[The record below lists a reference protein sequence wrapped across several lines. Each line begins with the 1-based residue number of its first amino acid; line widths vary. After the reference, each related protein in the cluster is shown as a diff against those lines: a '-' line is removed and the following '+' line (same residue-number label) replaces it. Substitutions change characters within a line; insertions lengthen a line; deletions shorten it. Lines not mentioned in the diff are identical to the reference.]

1 MCKLGINIDHVATLR
16 NARGQR
22 HPDPIKAAMVLKE
35 CNVDSITMHLREDR
49 RHIKDDDIF
58 LIKNKVDLPINL
70 EIAPTEE
77 MTKIALRLNPRS
89 ICFVPEKRMEI
100 TTEGGL
106 NVKSNIIKME
116 GLLNLLS
123 NSKIDVACFIEPD
136 LNQID
141 SLKSLGIKTLEFHTG
156 SYADSKT
163 TKIMEKKLS
172 LIQDAA
178 IYATELGINCNAGHG
193 LNYDNVYNIA
203 SIKEIRE
210 LNIGHFI
217 IGEAIFSGLK
227 NSILK
232 MKEIINT
239 ARK

>member
-16 NARGQR
+16 NARGQF
-22 HPDPIKAAMVLKE
+22 HPDPLKAAMALKE

-58 LIKNKVDLPINL
+58 LIKDKVDLPINL

-89 ICFVPEKRMEI
+89 ICFVPEKRMEV

-106 NVKSNIIKME
+106 NVKSNAIRIEK
-116 GLLNLLS
+116 LLNLLS
-123 NSKIDVACFIEPD
+123 NSKIKVACFIEPD
-136 LNQID
+136 FNQIE

-156 SYADSKT
+156 SYADAKKI
-163 TKIMEKKLS
+163 KIMKQKLF
-172 LIQDAA
+172 LIQEAA
-178 IYATELGINCNAGHG
+178 QYATKLGFDCHAGHG

-203 SIKEIRE
+203 SIKEIKE

-227 NSILK
+227 ISISK
-232 MKEIINT
+232 MKEIINS

>member
-16 NARGQR
+16 NARGQI
-22 HPDPIKAAMVLKE
+22 HPDPLKAAMILKE
-35 CNVDSITMHLREDR
+35 CKVDSVTMHLREDR

-58 LIKNKVDLPINL
+58 LIKDKVDLPINL

-89 ICFVPEKRMEI
+89 VCFVPEKRMEV

-106 NVKSNIIKME
+106 NVKSNMIKIKR
-116 GLLNLLS
+116 LLNLLS
-123 NSKIDVACFIEPD
+123 NSKIKVACFIEPD
-136 LNQID
+136 FNQID
-141 SLKSLGIKTLEFHTG
+141 SLKSLGIKILEIHTG
-156 SYADSKT
+156 SYADAQT
-163 TKIMEKKLS
+163 IEIMEKKLS
-172 LIQDAA
+172 LIKQASQ
-178 IYATELGINCNAGHG
+178 YATELGFDCHAGHG
-193 LNYDNVYNIA
+193 LNYDNVFNIA
-203 SIKEIRE
+203 SIEEIKE

-217 IGEAIFSGLK
+217 IGESIFSGLK

-232 MKEIINT
+232 MKKIINL

>member
-1 MCKLGINIDHVATLR
+1 MCKLGINIDHIATLR
-16 NARGQR
+16 NARGQL
-22 HPDPIKAAMVLKE
+22 HPDPLKAAMVLKE

-58 LIKNKVDLPINL
+58 LIKDKVDLPINL

-89 ICFVPEKRMEI
+89 VCFVPEKRKEI

-106 NVKSNIIKME
+106 NVEANMIKIE
-116 GLLNLLS
+116 KLLNLLS
-123 NSKIDVACFIEPD
+123 NSKIKVACFVEPD
-136 LNQID
+136 FNQI
-141 SLKSLGIKTLEFHTG
+141 KSLVSLGVRILEFHTG
-156 SYADSKT
+156 SYADAKT
-163 TKIMEKKLS
+163 STIMNEKLS
-172 LIQDAA
+172 KIKEAA
-178 IYATELGINCNAGHG
+178 KYATGLNLDCHAGHG
-193 LNYDNVYNIA
+193 LNYDNVHNIA
-203 SIKEIRE
+203 LIKEIKE

-217 IGEAIFSGLK
+217 IGEAIFRGLK

-232 MKEIINT
+232 MKDIINV

>member
-16 NARGQR
+16 NARGES
-22 HPDPIKAAMVLKE
+22 HPDPLRAAKVLKE
-35 CNVDSITMHLREDR
+35 CQVDSITMHLREDR

-58 LIKNKVDLPINL
+58 LIKDKVDLPINL

-106 NVKSNIIKME
+106 NVKSNITKIEK
-116 GLLNLLS
+116 LLNLLS
-123 NSKIDVACFIEPD
+123 NSKIKVACFIEPD
-136 LNQID
+136 LNQIN
-141 SLKSLGIKTLEFHTG
+141 SLKSLGIRTLEFHTG
-156 SYADSKT
+156 AYADSKT
-163 TKIMEKKLS
+163 IKLMKAKLS
-172 LIQDAA
+172 LIKEAA
-178 IYATELGINCNAGHG
+178 RYAEELGFDCHAGHG

-203 SIKEIRE
+203 SIKEIKE

-217 IGEAIFSGLK
+217 IGDAIFCGLK

-232 MKEIINT
+232 MKDIINA
-239 ARK
+239 ART

>member
-16 NARGQR
+16 NARGQN
-22 HPDPIKAAMVLKE
+22 HPDPLKAAMILKE
-35 CNVDSITMHLREDR
+35 CKVDSITMHLREDR

-58 LIKNKVDLPINL
+58 LIKDKVDLPINL

-89 ICFVPEKRMEI
+89 VCFVPEKRMEI

-106 NVKSNIIKME
+106 DVKSNMQNIE
-116 GLLNLLS
+116 RLLNFLS
-123 NSKIDVACFIEPD
+123 NSKIEVACFIEPNF
-136 LNQID
+136 NQID

-156 SYADSKT
+156 SYADSRT
-163 TKIMEKKLS
+163 EKIMNEKLS
-172 LIQDAA
+172 LIKKAA
-178 IYATELGINCNAGHG
+178 EYAEELGFDCHAGHG
-193 LNYDNVYNIA
+193 LNYDNVSNIA
-203 SIKEIRE
+203 SIKEIKE

-217 IGEAIFSGLK
+217 IGESLFSGLK

-232 MKEIINT
+232 MKEIIKT

>member
-16 NARGQR
+16 NARGET
-22 HPDPIKAAMVLKE
+22 HPDPLRAAKILKE
-35 CNVDSITMHLREDR
+35 CRVDSITMHLREDR

-58 LIKNKVDLPINL
+58 LIKDKVDLPINL

-89 ICFVPEKRMEI
+89 ICFVPEKRMEL

-106 NVKSNIIKME
+106 NVKSNIIKIE
-116 GLLNLLS
+116 KLLNLLS
-123 NSKIDVACFIEPD
+123 NSKIKVACFIEPD

-141 SLKSLGIKTLEFHTG
+141 SLKSLGIRTLELHTG
-156 SYADSKT
+156 AYADSKT
-163 TKIMEKKLS
+163 TKIMKEKLS
-172 LIQDAA
+172 LIKDAA
-178 IYATELGINCNAGHG
+178 EYAEELDFDCHAGHG
-193 LNYDNVYNIA
+193 LNYDNVHNIA
-203 SIKEIRE
+203 SIKEIKE

-217 IGEAIFSGLK
+217 IGDAIFSGLK

-232 MKEIINT
+232 MKDIINA
-239 ARK
+239 ARI

>member
-16 NARGQR
+16 NARGQF
-22 HPDPIKAAMVLKE
+22 HPDPLKAAMALKE
-35 CNVDSITMHLREDR
+35 CKVDSITMHLREDR

-58 LIKNKVDLPINL
+58 LIKDKVDLPINL

-89 ICFVPEKRMEI
+89 ICFVPEKRMEV

-106 NVKSNIIKME
+106 NVKSNAIRIEK
-116 GLLNLLS
+116 LLNLLS
-123 NSKIDVACFIEPD
+123 NSKIKVACFIEPD
-136 LNQID
+136 FNQIE
-141 SLKSLGIKTLEFHTG
+141 SLKSLGVKTLEFHTG
-156 SYADSKT
+156 SYADAKT
-163 TKIMEKKLS
+163 SKIMKQKLF
-172 LIQDAA
+172 LIQEAA
-178 IYATELGINCNAGHG
+178 QYATQLGFDCHAGHG

-203 SIKEIRE
+203 SIKEIKE

-217 IGEAIFSGLK
+217 IGESIFSGLK

-232 MKEIINT
+232 MKEIINS

>member
-16 NARGQR
+16 NARGQT
-22 HPDPIKAAMVLKE
+22 HPDPLQAAMILKE
-35 CNVDSITMHLREDR
+35 CKVDSITMHLREDR
-49 RHIKDDDIF
+49 RHIKDKDIF
-58 LIKNKVDLPINL
+58 LIKDKVDLPINL

-77 MTKIALRLNPRS
+77 MTKIAMNLNPRS
-89 ICFVPEKRMEI
+89 VCFVPEKRKEV

-106 NVKSNIIKME
+106 NVKSNMIKIE
-116 GLLNLLS
+116 KLLNLLS
-123 NSKIDVACFIEPD
+123 NSKIKVACFIEPD

-141 SLKSLGIKTLEFHTG
+141 SLKYLGVKILEFHTG

-163 TKIMEKKLS
+163 SKIMEKKLS
-172 LIQDAA
+172 LIKEAA
-178 IYATELGINCNAGHG
+178 QYATELGFDCHAGHG
-193 LNYDNVYNIA
+193 LNYKNVFNIA
-203 SIKEIRE
+203 SIKEIKE

-232 MKEIINT
+232 MKEIINE

>member
-16 NARGQR
+16 NARGQF
-22 HPDPIKAAMVLKE
+22 HPDPLKAAMALKE
-35 CNVDSITMHLREDR
+35 CKVDSITMHLREDR

-58 LIKNKVDLPINL
+58 LIKDKVDLPINL

-89 ICFVPEKRMEI
+89 ICFVPEKRMEV

-106 NVKSNIIKME
+106 NVKSNAIRIEK
-116 GLLNLLS
+116 LLNLLS
-123 NSKIDVACFIEPD
+123 NSKIKVACFIEPD
-136 LNQID
+136 FNQIE

-156 SYADSKT
+156 SYADAKT
-163 TKIMEKKLS
+163 LKIMKQKLF
-172 LIQDAA
+172 LIKEAA
-178 IYATELGINCNAGHG
+178 KYATQLGFDCHAGHG
-193 LNYDNVYNIA
+193 LNYDNVYNVA
-203 SIKEIRE
+203 SIKEIKE

-227 NSILK
+227 NSISK
-232 MKEIINT
+232 MKEIINA

>member
-1 MCKLGINIDHVATLR
+1 MR
-16 NARGQR
+16 NARGQF
-22 HPDPIKAAMVLKE
+22 HPDPLKAAMALKE

-58 LIKNKVDLPINL
+58 LIKDKVDLPINL

-89 ICFVPEKRMEI
+89 ICFVPEKRMEV

-106 NVKSNIIKME
+106 NVKSNAIRIEK
-116 GLLNLLS
+116 LLNLLS
-123 NSKIDVACFIEPD
+123 NSKIKVACFIEPD
-136 LNQID
+136 FNQIE
-141 SLKSLGIKTLEFHTG
+141 SLKSLGVKTLEFHTG
-156 SYADSKT
+156 SYSDAKT
-163 TKIMEKKLS
+163 LKIMKQKLF
-172 LIQDAA
+172 LLQEAA
-178 IYATELGINCNAGHG
+178 QYATQLGFDCHAGHG

-203 SIKEIRE
+203 SIKEIKE

-227 NSILK
+227 NSISK
-232 MKEIINT
+232 MKEIINS